1 MSTPPVT
8 VALVWSLSNFT
19 VISWVTVVAATA
31 SVPLTSVG
39 FFNRLIRSLMVPFAF
54 VSPILM

>member
-1 MSTPPVT
+1 LSTPPVT

-19 VISWVTVVAATA
+19 VISWVTVVAAIA

-39 FFNRLIRSLMVPFAF
+39 LLNRLSRSLMVPFAF

>member
-1 MSTPPVT
+1 MSAPPVT

-19 VISWVTVVAATA
+19 VISWVTVVAATVR
-31 SVPLTSVG
+31 VPFTSVG
-39 FFNRLIRSLMVPFAF
+39 FLNRLSRSLMVPFAF